1 MKSKLLTSSFLP
13 AFILFWVYH
22 ELVCHTT
29 SIIYLTLVYTIEY
42 PIKISSSTCLY
53 INRCLPCESINDTP
67 EYSRVKCYNGIPCA
81 CRFIHGLRNTYTSL
95 GIFKRCR
102 LGIPNL
108 VVTLVDANIGHHYY
122 IDKQYSSFPR
132 GAPTLWMHRYHTR
145 ANIWIL
151 ERVLVY

>member
-53 INRCLPCESINDTP
+53 INRCLPCESINDAP

-81 CRFIHGLRNTYTSL
+81 CGFIHGSWNTATRI
-95 GIFKRCR
+95 GVCGHHRCF
-102 LGIPNL
+102 P
-108 VVTLVDANIGHHYY
+108 VVTLVGANTPQQQCHANRHQWQADREWDSAARCSPRESTGP
-122 IDKQYSSFPR
+122 SS
-132 GAPTLWMHRYHTR
+132 G
-145 ANIWIL
+145 IL
-151 ERVLVY
+151 S